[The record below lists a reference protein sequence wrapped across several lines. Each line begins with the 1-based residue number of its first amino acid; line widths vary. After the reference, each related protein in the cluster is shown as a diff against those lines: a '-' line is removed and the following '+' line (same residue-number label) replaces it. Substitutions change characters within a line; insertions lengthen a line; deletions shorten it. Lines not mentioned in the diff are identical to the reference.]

1 MPAQRGPEAVLS
13 SLAPL
18 CASSDQDRHKLLAS
32 WLRGEGWAGQPWATL
47 GFCHSPSLSWWRC
60 RCPIKPMTGL
70 WFAATGTPKARALP
84 HCHATRKLSHP
95 ADDPSSNPPG
105 LVLVPLAPVRAATWQ
120 PDCGFLRSSD
130 GPRPQ
135 APCHQRFDCVGRRR
149 AALPDWLAWCT
160 GPAHHQER
168 TRRQRPLPAGRP
180 QMQNLEQGWGYDACS
195 LARSRQPSQAPLT
208 RSRTAVL
215 LQKLGCWPTCPLANL
230 SPTAMAH

>member
-95 ADDPSSNPPG
+95 ADDPSSNLPG
-105 LVLVPLAPVRAATWQ
+105 VVLVPLAPVLAAAGQ
-120 PDCGFLRSSD
+120 PIACGFLRCSD

-135 APCHQRFDCVGRRR
+135 APCHRRFDCVGRLL
-149 AALPDWLAWCT
+149 AALAYRLAWST
-160 GPAHHQER
+160 GLGRHQGR
-168 TRRQRPLPAGRP
+168 AGWQRHLSAG
-180 QMQNLEQGWGYDACS
+180 
-195 LARSRQPSQAPLT
+195 
-208 RSRTAVL
+208 
-215 LQKLGCWPTCPLANL
+215 
-230 SPTAMAH
+230 